1 MSIECPHPDEFR
13 IPSGDELRRA
23 RLLADLDRTEAAQ
36 AVGTTR
42 QTLKRYEEGGSS
54 PRLELVTALLDL
66 YREEV
71 GDARTDG
78 GEVRIVTDPYGV
90 VPDDF
95 PRLFDNLAE
104 AERQPSTT
112 DRGDLTRCRY
122 CKSTNITP
130 KPGSAVAGEC
140 DHRKAGSWRCCNS
153 DCGKHFSKPL
163 PPANEVDEPEG
174 AE

>member
-13 IPSGDELRRA
+13 VPDGDELRRA
-23 RLLADLDRTEAAQ
+23 RLLAGLDRVEAAE

-54 PRLELVTALLDL
+54 PRLELVVDLLEL
-66 YREEV
+66 YRQELP
-71 GDARTDG
+71 DTRTDG

-90 VPDDF
+90 VPDEF
-95 PRLFDNLAE
+95 VETFDNFEE

-140 DHRKAGSWRCCNS
+140 GHRKPGGWRCCNS

-163 PPANEVDEPEG
+163 PPANEVDETGGE
-174 AE
+174 E